1 MSAIRVLVVDDEPD
15 FLRMIQVRLESE
27 HYEVVTAAGGREALE
42 LMKKS
47 PPDAVLL
54 DIMMPDMD
62 GLEVL
67 RKIRRFSKDLPVFM
81 LTAFSD
87 EKRFVA
93 ARKLNASGFVTKTD
107 WMGEGMKNVTSA
119 LRLCARFQGR

>member
-1 MSAIRVLVVDDEPD
+1 VSALRVLVVDDEPD
-15 FLRMIQVRLESE
+15 FLQMIRVRLESE
-27 HYEVVTAAGGREALE
+27 HYEVVTAAGGREAFE
-42 LMKKS
+42 LMKKF

-67 RKIRRFSKDLPVFM
+67 RKIRRSHKDLPVFM

-87 EKRFVA
+87 GKRFAA

-119 LRLCARFQGR
+119 LRLCARFKSR

>member
-1 MSAIRVLVVDDEPD
+1 MSALRVLVVDDEPD
-15 FLRMIQVRLESE
+15 FLQMIRARLESE
-27 HYEVVTAAGGREALE
+27 RYEVITAAGGRDALE
-42 LMKKS
+42 LMKKT

-67 RKIRRFSKDLPVFM
+67 RKIRRSHKDLPVFM

-87 EKRFVA
+87 EKRFAA